1 MDDFPILKMKDA
13 LKEIEQRLSDKIK
26 ADNPNFEDEIQQD
39 ELKVKQLKRSIAILE
54 SNKY

>member
-1 MDDFPILKMKDA
+1 MKEA
-13 LKEIEQRLSDKIK
+13 LEKIEQLLSEKIEANNPRFADEIE
-26 ADNPNFEDEIQQD
+26 QD

>member
-26 ADNPNFEDEIQQD
+26 ADNPNFADEIEQD

-54 SNKY
+54 SNNY